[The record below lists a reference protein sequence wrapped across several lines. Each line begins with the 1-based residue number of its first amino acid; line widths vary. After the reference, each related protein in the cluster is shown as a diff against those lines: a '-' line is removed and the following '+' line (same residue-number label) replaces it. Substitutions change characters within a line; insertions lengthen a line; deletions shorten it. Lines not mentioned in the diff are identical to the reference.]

1 MSSPQRKG
9 NAPVC
14 GTGCVSLELEKMRI
28 KMCATLLTGFLVL
41 AICPAAWATDATG
54 AAKTPEAAKKSSVTE
69 KNKVQVNADAEARY
83 QEYLEREKAASD
95 RDIETQ
101 RTKIEDKYKGYVRP
115 KREKKAPKK

>member
-1 MSSPQRKG
+1 
-9 NAPVC
+9 
-14 GTGCVSLELEKMRI
+14 
-28 KMCATLLTGFLVL
+28 MCATLLTGFLVL
-41 AICPAAWATDATG
+41 AICPAAWATDATDATGATG